1 MAPPEK
7 TPGIGEKLTKE
18 SQMSDV
24 SLFVRK
30 ASGLVRAWSVFDA
43 FIYATFSINLI
54 TLGLFIFSY
63 CYYLQGSLITG
74 VVIGAIFTV
83 FEVIVYASLI
93 SAMPRAGGDYVWQ
106 SRILN
111 RAIGFVLAVTGWWFI
126 LWLWTPLYG
135 QMLTYEVY
143 TPLLAIAGFKD
154 SALWFSTTSTGQ
166 FVGMLSVCV
175 IVFFYIAIGMKW
187 YARIQKFCFFGGSIG
202 LAMVF
207 LLLLFGNN
215 ETFIANFNALAPRF
229 GAQAGD
235 VYAATMQAGVDA
247 GTVAGPLFPLAI
259 GASIL
264 LVPMLTFFNLW
275 PNWGST
281 LYGEVRGASD
291 YKRNFMGMLW
301 AIIVTTVG
309 AVVLF
314 LLIGKTIGWD
324 FYKHANGAFW
334 NSTWGYTSNPPPLPI
349 WPYPALFAAF
359 MVKSPALMFIIV
371 LLMSLWWFG
380 WSGTLFLSSTRVI
393 FAAAIDRM
401 LPEWVSKIEPRT
413 KTPLNALL
421 LMVIPSAIISYL
433 YAFKVFNFQTLALDA
448 TVVIAITFLGSTIA
462 GIVMPW
468 RAKDVFDGSPIAK
481 YKVPAWL
488 GWLVTAIY
496 TLFSVYLIYL
506 SFKDAWTILSGLGAL
521 GANGLTWFVVIILSL
536 LTIINAVILVWI
548 LVQVVNGVTSSKA
561 MPLVT
566 MAGLI
571 FLGFLDWL
579 LVVWFWDPNTSD
591 GFPLYAIG
599 WSNVSS
605 MIFMFINYIVAAA
618 IYFGFS
624 AYRRRQGIQIE
635 KVYKEIPVE

>member
-1 MAPPEK
+1 
-7 TPGIGEKLTKE
+7 
-18 SQMSDV
+18 MSDV

-74 VVIGAIFTV
+74 VVVGAIFTI

-111 RAIGFVLAVTGWWFI
+111 RAVGFILAVTGWWFI

-143 TPLLAIAGFKD
+143 TPLLAIVGLKD
-154 SALWFSTTSTGQ
+154 AALWFTTTSTGQ
-166 FVGMLSVCV
+166 FVGMLSVCL
-175 IVFFYIAIGMKW
+175 IVFIYIAVGMKW
-187 YARIQKFCFFGGSIG
+187 YARVQKFCFWGGAIG

-215 ETFIANFNALAPRF
+215 ATFIANFNALAPRF
-229 GAQAGD
+229 GAEAGD
-235 VYAATMQAGVDA
+235 VYTATMQAGKDA
-247 GTVAGPLFPLAI
+247 GTVAGPLFPLAL
-259 GASIL
+259 GASIF

-291 YKRNFMGMLW
+291 YKRNFLGMFA
-301 AIIVTTVG
+301 AIAVTTVG
-309 AVVLF
+309 AVILF
-314 LLIGKTIGWD
+314 LLIGKTIGWE
-324 FYKHANGAFW
+324 FYNNANGAFW
-334 NSTWGYTSNPPPLPI
+334 NWGFGYTTTPPPLPI
-349 WPYPALFAAF
+349 WPYPALFATF
-359 MVKSPALMFIIV
+359 MVKSPLLMFIIV

-393 FAAAIDRM
+393 FAASIDRM
-401 LPEWVSKIEPRT
+401 LPEWVSRIEPRT
-413 KTPLNALL
+413 KTPINALL
-421 LMVIPSAIISYL
+421 LMVIPSVIISYL
-433 YAFKVFNFQTLALDA
+433 YAFKVFNFNTLALDA
-448 TVVIAITFLGSTIA
+448 TVVIAITFFGSTIA

-468 RAKDVFDGSPIAK
+468 RAKDVFDGSPIGK
-481 YKVPAWL
+481 YKVPSWL
-488 GWLVTAIY
+488 GWIVTILYGA
-496 TLFSVYLIYL
+496 FSVYLIYK
-506 SFKDAWTILSGLGAL
+506 SVKDGWAILSGLGAL
-521 GANGLTWFVVIILSL
+521 SATASTWFVVILLAL
-536 LTIINAVILVWI
+536 LTVVNAVVLIWI
-548 LVQVVNGVTSSKA
+548 LLQVVRGITSSQA
-561 MPLVT
+561 MPIVT
-566 MAGLI
+566 LAGLI

-579 LVVWFWDPNTSD
+579 LVVWFWDPNVLPEALPAVGT
-591 GFPLYAIG
+591 YNIG
-599 WSNVSS
+599 WSNINS
-605 MIFMFINYIVAAA
+605 MIFMLFNYIVAAA

-635 KVYKEIPVE
+635 KVYQEIPVE

>member
-1 MAPPEK
+1 
-7 TPGIGEKLTKE
+7 
-18 SQMSDV
+18 MSTV

-30 ASGLVRAWSVFDA
+30 ASGLVRSWSVFDA

-63 CYYLQGSLITG
+63 CYYLQGSLAAG
-74 VVIGAIFTV
+74 VVLGAIFTI

-93 SAMPRAGGDYVWQ
+93 SVMPRAGGDYVWQ

-111 RAIGFVLAVTGWWFI
+111 RGIGFVLSVTGWWFI

-143 TPLLAIAGFKD
+143 TPLLALLGFKD
-154 SALWFSTTSTGQ
+154 AALWFTTTDIGLL
-166 FVGMLSVCV
+166 VGMLSVCV
-175 IVFFYIAIGMKW
+175 IVFIYIAIGMKW
-187 YARIQKFCFFGGSIG
+187 YARVQKFCFWGGAVG
-202 LAMVF
+202 LALVF

-215 ETFIANFNALAPRF
+215 ATFVANFNAMAPNF
-229 GAQAGD
+229 GAQAGN
-235 VYAATMQAGVDA
+235 VYAATLTAGEAA
-247 GTVAGPLFPLAI
+247 GTVAGPLWPLAI
-259 GASIL
+259 GASIF

-291 YKRNFMGMLW
+291 YKRNFWGMAA

-309 AVVLF
+309 ALF
-314 LLIGKTIGWD
+314 LFALIGKTIGWD
-324 FYKHANGAFW
+324 FYNKANGAFW
-334 NSTWGYTSNPPPLPI
+334 NYTFGYTTEAAPLPI

-359 MVKSPALMFIIV
+359 MVKSPVIQFIVV

-393 FAAAIDRM
+393 FAASIDRM

-421 LMVIPSAIISYL
+421 LMVVPSAIISFL
-433 YAFKVFNFQTLALDA
+433 YAFRYFNMRTLVLDA

-462 GIVMPW
+462 GTIMPW

-481 YKVPAWL
+481 YKVPSWL
-488 GWLVTAIY
+488 GWLVTLLYAVFAI
-496 TLFSVYLIYL
+496 YLIYI
-506 SFKDAWTILSGLGAL
+506 SFQYGWTILGGIGAL
-521 GANGLTWFVVIILSL
+521 GADWMTWFVVLVL
-536 LTIINAVILVWI
+536 AVLTVVNAVILLWI
-548 LVQVVNGVTSSKA
+548 LYYVGRRVFGGAKMPVVT
-561 MPLVT
+561 L
-566 MAGLI
+566 AGLV

-579 LVVWFWDPNTSD
+579 LVEWFWDPHVLPESLPAVGT
-591 GFPLYAIG
+591 YAIG

-605 MIFMFINYIVAAA
+605 MVFMLLNYVVAAA

-624 AYRRRQGIQIE
+624 AYRRKQGIDVDKI
-635 KVYKEIPVE
+635 YKEIPVE

>member
-1 MAPPEK
+1 
-7 TPGIGEKLTKE
+7 
-18 SQMSDV
+18 MSDV

-111 RAIGFVLAVTGWWFI
+111 RGVGFVLAVTGWWFI

-143 TPLLAIAGFKD
+143 TPLLAIAGLKEQ
-154 SALWFSTTSTGQ
+154 ALWFLTPDGQ
-166 FVGMLSVCV
+166 FVGMLSVCI

-187 YARIQKFCFFGGSIG
+187 YARIQKFCFIGGSIG
-202 LAMVF
+202 LAIVF

-215 ETFIANFNALAPRF
+215 ATFIANYNALAPQF
-229 GAQAGD
+229 GATTGD

-247 GTVAGPLFPLAI
+247 GTVAGPLFPLAL
-259 GASIL
+259 GTSIVL
-264 LVPMLTFFNLW
+264 IPMLTFFNLW

-291 YKRNFMGMLW
+291 YKRNFSGMFW
-301 AIIVTTVG
+301 AIVVTTVG
-309 AVVLF
+309 AVIFF
-314 LLIGKTIGWD
+314 LLIGKTIGWE
-324 FYKHANGAFW
+324 FYNNSNGAFW
-334 NSTWGYTSNPPPLPI
+334 NWGFGYTTTPPPLPI
-349 WPYPALFAAF
+349 WPYPALFATF
-359 MVKSPALMFIIV
+359 LVKSPALMFIVV

-413 KTPLNALL
+413 KTPIYALL
-421 LMVIPSAIISYL
+421 LMVIPAMVVSAL
-433 YAFKVFNFQTLALDA
+433 YAYKVGGFNTLTLDA

-481 YKVPAWL
+481 YKVPAWF
-488 GWLVTAIY
+488 GGIVTALYGI
-496 TLFSVYLIYL
+496 FSIYLIYI

-521 GANGLTWFVVIILSL
+521 AADSLTWFVVILLSL
-536 LTIINAVILVWI
+536 LTIVNAGILIWI
-548 LVQVVNGVTSSKA
+548 LVQVVKGISKSKA

-566 MAGLI
+566 LAGLI

-579 LVVWFWDPNTSD
+579 LVVWFWDPNVLPEALPAVGT
-591 GFPLYAIG
+591 YAIG

-605 MIFMFINYIVAAA
+605 MIFMLIMYVLAGA

-624 AYRRRQGIQIE
+624 YYRRKQGIQIE
-635 KVYKEIPVE
+635 KVYQEIPVE

>member
-1 MAPPEK
+1 
-7 TPGIGEKLTKE
+7 
-18 SQMSDV
+18 MSDV

-43 FIYATFSINLI
+43 FIYSTFSINLI

-63 CYYLQGSLITG
+63 CYYFGGSLISG
-74 VVIGAIFTV
+74 VVIGAIFTI

-111 RAIGFVLAVTGWWFI
+111 RAIGFILAVTGWWFI

-143 TPLLAIAGFKD
+143 TPLFAIAGAED
-154 SALWFSTTSTGQ
+154 VALWFLTPTGQ
-166 FVGMLSVCV
+166 FVGMLSVCL
-175 IVFFYIAIGMKW
+175 IVFIYIAIGMKW
-187 YARIQKFCFFGGSIG
+187 YARIQKFCFWGGLVG
-202 LAMVF
+202 LAIVF
-207 LLLLFGNN
+207 GLLLFGNH
-215 ETFIANFNALAPRF
+215 ETFVTNYNALAPMF
-229 GAQAGD
+229 GAEGGD
-235 VYAATMQAGVDA
+235 VYAATMQAGADA

-259 GASIL
+259 GASIM

-291 YKRNFMGMLW
+291 YKRNFMGMFM
-301 AIIVTTVG
+301 AIVVTTIG
-309 AVVLF
+309 AVIFF

-324 FYKHANGAFW
+324 FYNNSNGAFW
-334 NSTWGYTSNPPPLPI
+334 NWGFGYTTTPPPLPI
-349 WPYPALFAAF
+349 WPYPALFATFLA
-359 MVKSPALMFIIV
+359 KSPAIMFIVV

-413 KTPLNALL
+413 KTPIFALL
-421 LMVIPSAIISYL
+421 LMVIPAAIISYL
-433 YAFKVFNFQTLALDA
+433 YAFNIGGMKTLALDA

-462 GIVMPW
+462 GIIMPW
-468 RAKDVFDGSPIAK
+468 KAKDVFDGSPISK
-481 YKVPAWL
+481 YKVPSWL
-488 GWLVTAIY
+488 GWIITVVYGA
-496 TLFSVYLIYL
+496 FSIYLIFT
-506 SFKDAWTILSGLGAL
+506 SFKYAWTVLSGLGAAAA
-521 GANGLTWFVVIILSL
+521 GGTTWFVVLLLSL
-536 LTIINAVILVWI
+536 LTIINAVILIWI
-548 LVQVVNGVTSSKA
+548 FFQVVKGITRDKA
-561 MPLVT
+561 MPVVT
-566 MAGLI
+566 LAGLI

-579 LVVWFWDPNTSD
+579 LVVWFWDPTTAD
-591 GFPLYAIG
+591 GTAMYAIG

-605 MIFMFINYIVAAA
+605 MIFMLVMYVLAAA

-635 KVYKEIPVE
+635 KVYQEIPVE

>member
-1 MAPPEK
+1 
-7 TPGIGEKLTKE
+7 
-18 SQMSDV
+18 MSDV

-63 CYYLQGSLITG
+63 CYYLQGSLISG

-111 RAIGFVLAVTGWWFI
+111 RAIGFILSVTGWWFI

-143 TPLLAIAGFKD
+143 TPLLAIAGLKD
-154 SALWFSTTSTGQ
+154 AALWFTTTSMGQ
-166 FVGMLSVCV
+166 FIGMLSVCL
-175 IVFFYIAIGMKW
+175 IVFIYIAIGMKW
-187 YARIQKFCFFGGSIG
+187 YARVQKFCFWGGVVG
-202 LAMVF
+202 LGIVF

-235 VYAATMQAGVDA
+235 TYAATMQAGVEA

-259 GASIL
+259 GASIA

-324 FYKHANGAFW
+324 FYNNANGAFW

-359 MVKSPALMFIIV
+359 MVKSPLLMFIIV

-401 LPEWVSKIEPRT
+401 LPEWVSRIEPRT

-488 GWLVTAIY
+488 GWIITAIY
-496 TLFSVYLIYL
+496 TVFSIYLIYI
-506 SFKDAWTILSGLGAL
+506 SVKDALAILSGLGAL
-521 GANGLTWFVVIILSL
+521 SADGLTWFVVIILGL
-536 LTIINAVILVWI
+536 LTIVNAVILLWV
-548 LVQVVNGVTSSKA
+548 LLQVVKGVSGSKA

-566 MAGLI
+566 LAGLI

-579 LVVWFWDPNTSD
+579 LVVWFWDPAILPEALPAIGT
-591 GFPLYAIG
+591 YAIG

-605 MIFMFINYIVAAA
+605 MVFMFINYLVAAG